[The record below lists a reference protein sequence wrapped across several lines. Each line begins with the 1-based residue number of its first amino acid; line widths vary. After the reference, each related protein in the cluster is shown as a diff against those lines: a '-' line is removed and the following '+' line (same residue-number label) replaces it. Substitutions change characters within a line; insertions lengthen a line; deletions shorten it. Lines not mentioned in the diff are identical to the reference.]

1 MSPGH
6 GCERPGDVRTCSS
19 SPIKGEGFSRLRR
32 NALARASFSV
42 VEFAYG
48 RPGMDKRLTLS
59 AFASLVVAAGALGV
73 HLGQA
78 AIDDINPLYFQGAAV
93 HPRDRGA
100 EVSEIGLEPQAP
112 AFAQLYGWEQGQAA
126 RNADC
131 GDCAALGARD
141 AHAGGDVRFA
151 VLQTAWR
158 TEAQPVSYRQEAE
171 PDGAAGQQP
180 PQPVVY
186 IVENADVSRY
196 ASYPI
201 EAQPQGE
208 GEAAADEE
216 AAAEE

>member
-1 MSPGH
+1 
-6 GCERPGDVRTCSS
+6 
-19 SPIKGEGFSRLRR
+19 
-32 NALARASFSV
+32 
-42 VEFAYG
+42 
-48 RPGMDKRLTLS
+48 MDKRLTVA

-100 EVSEIGLEPQAP
+100 EVSEIGLEPRAP

-141 AHAGGDVRFA
+141 AHSGGEVRFA
-151 VLQTAWR
+151 VLQTEWR
-158 TEAQPVSYRQEAE
+158 TEARPASYSQEAA
-171 PDGAAGQQP
+171 PDPAAGQ
-180 PQPVVY
+180 PQPQPIVY
-186 IVENADVSRY
+186 IVENADVARY

-201 EAQPQGE
+201 EA
-208 GEAAADEE
+208 EAANEADKPS
-216 AAAEE
+216 AAEDAPAEE